1 MVSAVHMKKQKH
13 AFVHSAG
20 LLGPLWW
27 RGVTTDRET
36 RGTQKPHVLV
46 WANTAAASSLGLQKL
61 PLAYVLVFLPQII
74 TSMDIWPATSV
85 FQAPAR
91 SCCVCLLSYSHP

>member
-1 MVSAVHMKKQKH
+1 MTA
-13 AFVHSAG
+13 
-20 LLGPLWW
+20 
-27 RGVTTDRET
+27 DRET
-36 RGTQKPHVLV
+36 GGSQKPHVLV

-61 PLAYVLVFLPQII
+61 SWASILVSLPHII

-91 SCCVCLLSYSHP
+91 SCCVCVYYPIFIHDTG